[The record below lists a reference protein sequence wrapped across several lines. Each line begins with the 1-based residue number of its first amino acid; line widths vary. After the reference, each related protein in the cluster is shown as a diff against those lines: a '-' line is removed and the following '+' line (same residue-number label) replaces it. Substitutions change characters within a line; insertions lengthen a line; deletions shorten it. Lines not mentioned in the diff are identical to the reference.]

1 MPRFTLRQMEALL
14 AVSETGSI
22 AQAARQLGLSASA
35 VTGAMNELER
45 ALDSTLTVRRKAHGV
60 TLTPTGVHVAE
71 EARNL
76 LLLSEEIE
84 HSTRGT
90 AGEVHGR
97 LSMGSYVSL
106 GPTVLTP
113 LLAEMAR
120 HHPGV
125 DVDFA
130 TGSQEQMC
138 QRVLSGDLDVAVAY
152 DLNLPAGLRTVP
164 LARFTPHAVLP
175 TDHPLTEQATVSLRQ
190 LASEPMILLD
200 ISPSRE
206 NTFLMFTAEGLTPMV
221 AYRTTDFEVSRSMV
235 GAGLG
240 YAVLTQRPSGDRTY
254 TGQSLEI
261 RRLHPRVRSLDV
273 VLVCNA
279 RTRLSRPA
287 AVMLEIA
294 RALPPGTLNP
304 TDP

>member
-14 AVSETGSI
+14 SIAETGSI
-22 AQAARQLGLSASA
+22 AQAARELGLSASA
-35 VTGAMNELER
+35 VTGALNELER

-60 TLTPTGVHVAE
+60 TLTPTGIHVVE
-71 EARNL
+71 EARTL
-76 LLLSEEIE
+76 LSLSEEIE
-84 HSTRGT
+84 HSTRGSE
-90 AGEVHGR
+90 GEVRGR
-97 LSMGSYVSL
+97 LSIGSYVSL

-113 LLAEMAR
+113 LLAEVAR
-120 HHPGV
+120 RHPGIE
-125 DVDFA
+125 VDFA
-130 TGSQEQMC
+130 TGSQEHMC

-152 DLNLPAGLRTVP
+152 DLNLPAGLRTIP
-164 LARFTPHAVLP
+164 LGRFTPHAVLP
-175 TDHPLTEQATVSLRQ
+175 AGHRLTEQATVSLRQ

-206 NTFLMFTAEGLTPMV
+206 NTFLLFTAEGLTPAI

-240 YAVLTQRPSGDRTY
+240 YAILTQRPSGDRTY
-254 TGQSLEI
+254 TGQPLEI

-287 AVMLEIA
+287 AVMMEIA
-294 RALPPGTLNP
+294 RALPPDVLYP
-304 TDP
+304 SDP

>member
-14 AVSETGSI
+14 SVAETGSI

-35 VTGAMNELER
+35 VTGALNELER
-45 ALDSTLTVRRKAHGV
+45 MLDSTLTIRRKAHGV

-71 EARNL
+71 EARTL
-76 LLLSEEIE
+76 MSLSEEIE
-84 HSTRGT
+84 QSTRGSQ
-90 AGEVHGR
+90 GDVHGR
-97 LSMGSYVSL
+97 LSIGSYVSL

-113 LLAEMAR
+113 LLAEVAGK
-120 HHPGV
+120 HPGV
-125 DVDFA
+125 EVEFS

-138 QRVLSGDLDVAVAY
+138 QRVLSGDLDLAVAY

-164 LARFTPHAVLP
+164 LGRFTPHAVLP
-175 TDHPLTEQATVSLRQ
+175 QHHPLTEQATVSLRQ
-190 LASEPMILLD
+190 LASEPMIMLD

-206 NTFLMFTAEGLTPMV
+206 NTFLMFTAEGITPTI

-240 YAVLTQRPSGDRTY
+240 YAILTQRPAGDRTY
-254 TGQSLEI
+254 TGQPLEV

-273 VLVCNA
+273 VMVCNA
-279 RTRLSRPA
+279 RARLSRPA
-287 AVMLEIA
+287 AVMMEIA
-294 RALPPGTLNP
+294 QTLPAHVLHPS
-304 TDP
+304 DP

>member
-1 MPRFTLRQMEALL
+1 MEALL
-14 AVSETGSI
+14 SVADTGSI

-35 VTGAMNELER
+35 VTGALNELER

-71 EARNL
+71 EARTL
-76 LLLSEEIE
+76 MSLTEEIE
-84 HSTRGT
+84 LSTRGSQS
-90 AGEVHGR
+90 EIRGR
-97 LSMGSYVSL
+97 LSIGSYVSL

-113 LLAEMAR
+113 LLAELAR
-120 HHPGV
+120 QHPGV
-125 DVDFA
+125 EADFL

-138 QRVLSGDLDVAVAY
+138 QRVLSGDLDIAVAY

-175 TDHPLTEQATVSLRQ
+175 QDHPLSGQPTVSLRQ
-190 LASEPMILLD
+190 LAAEPMILLD

-206 NTFLMFTAEGLTPMV
+206 NTFLMFTAEGITPTIG
-221 AYRTTDFEVSRSMV
+221 YRTTDFEVSRSMV

-240 YAVLTQRPSGDRTY
+240 YAILTQRPAGDRTY
-254 TGQSLEI
+254 TGQPLAV

-279 RTRLSRPA
+279 RARLSRPA
-287 AVMLEIA
+287 TAMVEIA
-294 RALPPGTLNP
+294 QELPAHVL
-304 TDP
+304 DPSDP